1 MIEKYPELEKY
12 LLAKKGAMKDFPFG
26 PDVAVFK
33 VMGKMF
39 ACASPADDPLRLNLK
54 CDPEKAQILRKVY
67 SAVLPG
73 YHLNKEHWNTVILD
87 GSVPETELKDMIRH
101 SWLLVA
107 GKLKKSERECLGIK

>member
-1 MIEKYPELEKY
+1 MELDKLKAHLEQY
-12 LLAKKGAMKDFPFG
+12 TGTTAGFPFG
-26 PDVAVFK
+26 PGALVFK
-33 VMGKMF
+33 VLGKMY
-39 ACASPADDPLRLNLK
+39 AIIGIDHTPLQISLK

-67 SAVLPG
+67 STVLPG

-107 GKLKKSERECLGIK
+107 GKLKKSERESLGIK